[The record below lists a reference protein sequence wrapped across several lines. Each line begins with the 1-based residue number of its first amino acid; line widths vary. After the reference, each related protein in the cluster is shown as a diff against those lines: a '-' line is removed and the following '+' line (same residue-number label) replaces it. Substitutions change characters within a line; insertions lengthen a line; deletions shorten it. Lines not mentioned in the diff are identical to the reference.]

1 MIRSGVV
8 GKTGRIRLTGKALE
22 ALRIAVFQRDVF
34 RCSECDRRVTW
45 ESGHLAHIISRGAG
59 GSDTMENT
67 RVLCPDCHLVGEHN
81 PKPCPPKS

>member
-1 MIRSGVV
+1 
-8 GKTGRIRLTGKALE
+8 
-22 ALRIAVFQRDVF
+22 LRIAVFQRDVF
-34 RCSECDRRVTW
+34 RCGKCDRRVTW